1 MSSDLGSKVVIVNF
15 KAYAEVDGPKA
26 ADLAAACEEIAKE
39 SGAQSIVYW

>member
-26 ADLAAACEEIAKE
+26 ADLAAACEEIA
-39 SGAQSIVYW
+39 